1 MQITFREGN
10 TETALKKWVGVGIG
24 NHAQIFTAEL
34 LNKMSEHSIHHFPL
48 KLKDFSQKQFDLVTE
63 ISFLFFS
70 AICHF
75 SSSSKIST
83 QWKLF
88 PKYKYFVGRSSFF
101 RFS

>member
-48 KLKDFSQKQFDLVTE
+48 KQKDFSQKQFDFFALVTE
-63 ISFLFFS
+63 ISFLFFLL
-70 AICHF
+70 F
-75 SSSSKIST
+75 VIS
-83 QWKLF
+83 L
-88 PKYKYFVGRSSFF
+88 PHLRSPHSGNCF
-101 RFS
+101 RNINIL